1 MSDANLSRKLTLRR
15 MLAAV
20 AGLFLLWPVANLAQ
34 AGLQGRG
41 GVFALSLAAI
51 FAVGA
56 MLLAVTAIAGGSTER
71 LARMQFVLG
80 SGLATALG
88 WGGLQLG
95 MVLFPESNLLGGL
108 GLIFGPIYWI
118 GTIGLLVGEIMVVVA
133 GIRSWYRRS
142 SDH

>member
-1 MSDANLSRKLTLRR
+1 MPDANLSKTLTLRR
-15 MLAAV
+15 LLAAV
-20 AGLFLLWPVANLAQ
+20 TSLFLLWPVANLGQ
-34 AGLQGRG
+34 AGFGRG

-51 FAVGA
+51 FAAAALV
-56 MLLAVTAIAGGSTER
+56 LAVTAITGGTTER
-71 LARMQFVLG
+71 PARMQWVLG

-133 GIRSWYRRS
+133 GIRSCYRRS
-142 SDH
+142 SGH